1 MEEDAQIVL
10 IKSVK
15 KVSPARAGFSSR
27 ASELLNG
34 FILDKGDSAMGIHS
48 EILSEPPPS
57 FRTVFSSKIFEVFFL
72 FPVRGEKRKRDFFRK
87 NTCEAGLASP
97 IRS

>member
-1 MEEDAQIVL
+1 
-10 IKSVK
+10 
-15 KVSPARAGFSSR
+15 VSPARAGFSSR

-87 NTCEAGLASP
+87 NTCEAASTST